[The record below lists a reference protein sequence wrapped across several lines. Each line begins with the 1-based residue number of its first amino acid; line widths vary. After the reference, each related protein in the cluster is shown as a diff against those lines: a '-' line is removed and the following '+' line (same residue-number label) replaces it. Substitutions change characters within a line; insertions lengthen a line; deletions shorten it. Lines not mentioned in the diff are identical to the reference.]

1 MPYPLGMRIVAAVQ
15 SLTSQSS
22 ATALAFHNNV
32 LYQCVYIWI
41 PKCISLDKVYV
52 QSGKGRNYA
61 KVNFSIGLLSLA
73 LRKNTRYCVGLL
85 WSRMGAN

>member
-1 MPYPLGMRIVAAVQ
+1 MRIVAAVH

-22 ATALAFHNNV
+22 ATALAFHNYV

-41 PKCISLDKVYV
+41 PKCISLDKVYMYV
-52 QSGKGRNYA
+52 RSGKGRYYA